1 MKVIG
6 NTAAAVRTFPHNQ
19 ACRLQRHSESAQ
31 LRHHIN
37 SQTVH
42 VCISSCVIYSQ
53 VVSNVPVAEHAVV
66 GPDEHVQYN
75 STALLTRSQDAMH
88 YNRTTGRYETPQL
101 AVWFG
106 TDSLFYSRP
115 TEGIATWLDVLVA
128 AKHPW

>member
-1 MKVIG
+1 M
-6 NTAAAVRTFPHNQ
+6 TASATVLHAHNLVSVQLARMSVVEHAAVD
-19 ACRLQRHSESAQ
+19 A
-31 LRHHIN
+31 
-37 SQTVH
+37 
-42 VCISSCVIYSQ
+42 
-53 VVSNVPVAEHAVV
+53 
-66 GPDEHVQYN
+66 DEHVQYN

-101 AVWFG
+101 AVWYG